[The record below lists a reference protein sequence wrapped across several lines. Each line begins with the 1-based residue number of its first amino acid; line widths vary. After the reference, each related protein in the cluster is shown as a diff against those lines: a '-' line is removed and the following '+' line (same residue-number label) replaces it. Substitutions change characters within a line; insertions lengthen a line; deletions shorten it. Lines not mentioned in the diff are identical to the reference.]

1 MDSRHELP
9 TSVTD
14 ALSEDLFRRARRGDG
29 GALDQLF
36 ARYLP
41 RLRRWAHGRL
51 PTWARNSVDTG
62 DLVQETVLKA
72 YAGLDRFE
80 PRHKGALFGYLRRA
94 LLNRINDQFRH
105 VARHGAAEEL
115 SDDTT
120 DDSASPLESAIAG
133 QDERRYAAALKRLRP
148 SDRAA
153 IVGRIELGYSY
164 EQLAVALEKPTP
176 EAARLAVR
184 RALLRLKEEVDVGQP

>member
-1 MDSRHELP
+1 MDSPQGPPLLP
-9 TSVTD
+9 DS
-14 ALSEDLFRRARRGDG
+14 LSEDLFRRARQGDS

-41 RLRRWAHGRL
+41 RLRRWAHGRV
-51 PTWARNSVDTG
+51 PVWARNSVDTG

-72 YAGLDRFE
+72 YANLAHFE

-94 LLNRINDQFRH
+94 LINRIHDQFRH
-105 VARHGAAEEL
+105 ASRHAAPEEL
-115 SDDTT
+115 DENSPDT
-120 DDSASPLESAIAG
+120 SASPLESAI
-133 QDERRYAAALKRLRP
+133 DEEDRRRYDAAVQRLRP

-153 IVGRIELGYSY
+153 IIGRVDLGYSY
-164 EQLAVALEKPTP
+164 EQLALVLEKPTP

-184 RALLRLKEEVDVGQP
+184 RALLRLKEEVDAG

>member
-1 MDSRHELP
+1 MDSPQGPPLVPH
-9 TSVTD
+9 S
-14 ALSEDLFRRARRGDG
+14 LSEDLFRRARQGDG

-41 RLRRWAHGRL
+41 RLRRWAHGRV
-51 PTWARNSVDTG
+51 PVWARNSVDTG

-72 YAGLDRFE
+72 YANLPYFE

-94 LLNRINDQFRH
+94 LINRIHDQFRH
-105 VARHGAAEEL
+105 ASRHATPEEL
-115 SDDTT
+115 DENSPDT
-120 DDSASPLESAIAG
+120 SASPLESAI
-133 QDERRYAAALKRLRP
+133 DEEDRRRYDTAVQRLRP

-153 IVGRIELGYSY
+153 IIGRVDLGYSY
-164 EQLAVALEKPTP
+164 EQLALVLEKPTA

-184 RALLRLKEEVDVGQP
+184 RALLRLKEEVDAG

>member
-1 MDSRHELP
+1 MDSPQGPLLVP
-9 TSVTD
+9 DS
-14 ALSEDLFRRARRGDG
+14 LSEDLFRRARQGDG

-41 RLRRWAHGRL
+41 RLRRWAHGRV
-51 PTWARNSVDTG
+51 PVWARNSVDTG

-72 YAGLDRFE
+72 YANLPHFE

-94 LLNRINDQFRH
+94 LINRIHDQFRH
-105 VARHGAAEEL
+105 ASRHATPEEL
-115 SDDTT
+115 DENSPDT
-120 DDSASPLESAIAG
+120 SASPLESAI
-133 QDERRYAAALKRLRP
+133 DEEDRRRYDAAVQRLRP

-153 IVGRIELGYSY
+153 IIGRVDLGYSY
-164 EQLAVALEKPTP
+164 EQLALVLEKPTA

-184 RALLRLKEEVDVGQP
+184 RALLRLKEEVDGG

>member
-1 MDSRHELP
+1 MDSPQGPPLIAD
-9 TSVTD
+9 SQ
-14 ALSEDLFRRARRGDG
+14 SEDLFRRAREGDG

-41 RLRRWAHGRL
+41 RLRRWAHGRV
-51 PTWARNSVDTG
+51 PVWARNSVDTG

-72 YAGLDRFE
+72 YANLPHFE

-94 LLNRINDQFRH
+94 LINRIHDQFRH
-105 VARHGAAEEL
+105 ASRHTTPEEL
-115 SDDTT
+115 DENSPDTR
-120 DDSASPLESAIAG
+120 ASPLESAI
-133 QDERRYAAALKRLRP
+133 DEEDRRRYDAAVQRLRP

-153 IVGRIELGYSY
+153 IIGRVELGYSY
-164 EQLAVALEKPTP
+164 EQLALILEKPTP

-184 RALLRLKEEVDVGQP
+184 RALLRLKEEVDAG